1 MATIPKLF
9 SNAAKRSIQQDQLDW
24 LITKAAIASAR
35 IDSILHTNTVLTATP
50 RILQLALLTPVVLV
64 IAALV
69 RSVFTA
75 NARPFGVTILG
86 FLTGVMTIPAV
97 AAIVVASIT
106 AVRFLVRLSKSLT
119 EILRR
124 FFLWIAPVLS
134 VVVKIVAA
142 IAVLAAIIAI
152 VKWIITEGLIVI
164 VGTTIMVGA
173 LLAWAIHAGYL
184 HVVYLWLQ
192 SFANWLDGIGQAISR
207 FLARYLT
214 PIIGWLISALTILVV
229 ALFTIGTI
237 GGIILQAGRTVILP
251 LLDARGTWI
260 DRTKCINVSV
270 GIGLSLS
277 LILTGAVC
285 DEGFARFLDGLW
297 NSTPVLK
304 YSPSIVGVYDT
315 LLVQSGETVFTGA
328 FNPYSCVMDAT
339 LIGLTGIVA
348 SVSLFVSKRN
358 SWTTDNQANIGSLVL
373 LSAGAGLALIIPAT
387 VLTLWANSQNS

>member
-1 MATIPKLF
+1 VTV
-9 SNAAKRSIQQDQLDW
+9 
-24 LITKAAIASAR
+24 THGKAQALGGIAVG
-35 IDSILHTNTVLTATP
+35 LLPGTAT
-50 RILQLALLTPVVLV
+50 T
-64 IAALV
+64 
-69 RSVFTA
+69 
-75 NARPFGVTILG
+75 
-86 FLTGVMTIPAV
+86 PAV
-97 AAIVVASIT
+97 SAIVFAAIVTVRVA
-106 AVRFLVRLSKSLT
+106 ARLSKSLT
-119 EILRR
+119 AILRR

-134 VVVKIVAA
+134 VAVKIVAA

-152 VKWIITEGLIVI
+152 VKWIITEGLIVV

-192 SFANWLDGIGQAISR
+192 SFGSWLDGIGQVISR
-207 FLARYLT
+207 FLARYLA
-214 PIIGWLISALTILVV
+214 PVIGWLISALTILVV
-229 ALFTIGTI
+229 ALFTIGTV
-237 GGIILQAGRTVILP
+237 GGIILQAGRTVVLP

-260 DRTKCINVSV
+260 DRTKCINVSA

-285 DEGFARFLDGLW
+285 DEGFAQFLDGLW

-315 LLVQSGETVFTGA
+315 LLVRSGETVLTGA
-328 FNPYSCVMDAT
+328 FNPYSCVIDAA

-373 LSAGAGLALIIPAT
+373 LSAGAGLALIIPAI
-387 VLTLWANSQNS
+387 VLTLWANSQDN